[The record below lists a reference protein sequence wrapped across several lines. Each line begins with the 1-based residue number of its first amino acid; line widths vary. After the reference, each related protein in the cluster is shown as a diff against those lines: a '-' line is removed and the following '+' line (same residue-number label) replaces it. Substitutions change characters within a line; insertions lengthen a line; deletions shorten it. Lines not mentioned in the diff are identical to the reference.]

1 MRRGPAPECPP
12 ENFGDQRLQARQ
24 VGNSLTGALAER
36 TGPAQGLAPPARGQ
50 DNGRRA
56 CIRNRMPGYPAT
68 DIGRYE
74 SNRLPVPVKPPVLD
88 PTSFVLSAH
97 DVAVIVGQIDLSVE
111 LMNIINSENYMT
123 QNWVIGVINSG
134 LRAPSPGATR

>member
-24 VGNSLTGALAER
+24 VGNSLPGALAER

-56 CIRNRMPGYPAT
+56 WIRIRMLGNQS
-68 DIGRYE
+68 INIVRYE
-74 SNRLPVPVKPPVLD
+74 SNRPPVPVKQPVLG
-88 PTSFVLSAH
+88 PTSFLLSAH
-97 DVAVIVGQIDLSVE
+97 DVAVIIGQIYQSVQI
-111 LMNIINSENYMT
+111 M
-123 QNWVIGVINSG
+123 
-134 LRAPSPGATR
+134 R